1 MRKVS
6 YKTITVSETPVTVPV
21 SFTETVTYT
30 KLKET
35 IKTAPPQPPVTIPY
49 VTTEEITKVITET
62 VVQTPSPYP
71 PVTYTKVQVIT
82 EQLPPIK
89 IYKTQ
94 PAVTLPGET
103 KEYTETVT
111 EKKGYGTWT
120 TIYPPVGTTTSTYTY
135 PSLPPEYPTT
145 YIPKPPT
152 TTYTQ
157 KPTSSGTSYIHP
169 TPSYSSSTTVSEAPT
184 TRSVSGTGAVYPPK
198 PTSSLPTF
206 PGAAPA
212 TNAQP
217 GVAAIIG
224 MIVFLVLA

>member
-6 YKTITVSETPVTVPV
+6 YKTITISETPVTVPV

-30 KLKET
+30 EVKKI
-35 IKTAPPQPPVTIPY
+35 IKSSPPQPPVTIPY

-94 PAVTLPGET
+94 SAVTLPGET

-111 EKKGYGTWT
+111 ENEGHGTWT
-120 TIYPPVGTTTSTYTY
+120 TIYPPVGAKTTTYTY
-135 PSLPPEYPTT
+135 PSPPPEST
-145 YIPKPPT
+145 IK
-152 TTYTQ
+152 YTQ
-157 KPTSSGTSYIHP
+157 KTTSVGIIYTPPAQSSPTSA
-169 TPSYSSSTTVSEAPT
+169 SEAPT
-184 TRSVSGTGAVYPPK
+184 TRPGTGTVFPPK
-198 PTSSLPTF
+198 PTFSPSTF
-206 PGAAPA
+206 PGSAPA
-212 TNAQP
+212 TNAP
-217 GVAAIIG
+217 AGVAAIVG
-224 MIVFLVLA
+224 MVVFLVLA